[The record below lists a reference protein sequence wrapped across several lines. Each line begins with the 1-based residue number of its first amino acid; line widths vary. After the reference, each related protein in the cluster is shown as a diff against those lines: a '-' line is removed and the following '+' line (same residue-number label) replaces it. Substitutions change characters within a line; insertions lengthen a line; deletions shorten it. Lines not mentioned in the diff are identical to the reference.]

1 MTAFGSRSAT
11 RARRAAGR
19 GDGRGRATSTAAPGG
34 RRSRTVPTGAR
45 GRVAAWLLDVHG
57 AGRRPRGHG
66 LRVAADAAARH
77 GGRLLV
83 VRDGGGTA
91 AILELPLG
99 PPGAHRPVRGAPPAA
114 PGPSPAGAPAADA
127 GVSPRRRAVLLGGLA
142 LTLGALAASDV
153 AGREAALRRD
163 LGTPVAVVVARRELR
178 AGARIA
184 ARDLAVRRLP
194 ARYAPAGAVGD
205 PRQVAGLRPATDV
218 PAGADLDAALLG
230 DGATSP
236 PPGAPVRPGERLAQ
250 LDVSGA
256 ADGVGPGA
264 RVDVLVTRDGRGDA
278 SGRTVL
284 ALEDVEVVGAAPAG
298 GLPAR
303 RARSSP

>member
-1 MTAFGSRSAT
+1 M
-11 RARRAAGR
+11 
-19 GDGRGRATSTAAPGG
+19 
-34 RRSRTVPTGAR
+34 
-45 GRVAAWLLDVHG
+45 
-57 AGRRPRGHG
+57 
-66 LRVAADAAARH
+66 
-77 GGRLLV
+77 
-83 VRDGGGTA
+83 
-91 AILELPLG
+91 
-99 PPGAHRPVRGAPPAA
+99 
-114 PGPSPAGAPAADA
+114 
-127 GVSPRRRAVLLGGLA
+127 SPRRRAVLLGGLA

-298 GLPAR
+298 GPPGEEGPKLAVTLRVTLRQAVYLAAAQTFARDVRVLPRAAGDR
-303 RARSSP
+303 RRGAAGIAVGEDL